1 MRTGKQVELAQRR
14 DGYIEK
20 GERARGTAIEIE

>member
-20 GERARGTAIEIE
+20 GESERDSD